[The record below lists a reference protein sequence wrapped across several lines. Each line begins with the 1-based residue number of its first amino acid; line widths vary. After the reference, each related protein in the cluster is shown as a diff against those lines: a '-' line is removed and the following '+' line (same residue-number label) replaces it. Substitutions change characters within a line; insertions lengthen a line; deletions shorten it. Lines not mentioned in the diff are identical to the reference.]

1 MEPSDATRSI
11 PRLGIDLGGTKI
23 EIIALDGEGREL
35 LRRRVATPRGD
46 YAATLDAIARLV
58 EASESALGSP
68 GRASIGIGTPGTH
81 SRASG
86 LMRNCN
92 SVWLNGRP
100 LRADLVARL
109 ERPVTI
115 ANDANCF
122 ALSEATDGAGAGAD
136 CVFGVIL
143 GTGVGGGLVVHG
155 RVLDGPN
162 GIAGEWG
169 HNPLPWPED
178 DERPGPDCYCGK
190 RGCIETFL
198 SGPGLA
204 NDHAQATGERL
215 LPEQIVDY
223 ATKNVAACVGD
234 AGALRKPARTLACAR
249 DQRPRSGRDRARR
262 GLVEPRPVVRAGSAA
277 LGRVGVLRSR
287 GYAARAPRAR
297 RFERRA
303 RCGVAGRRQ
312 LKKNRAGLPIAKRE
326 GAG

>member
-1 MEPSDATRSI
+1 MEPSAATRTL

-46 YAATLDAIARLV
+46 YPATLDAIAQLV
-58 EASESALGSP
+58 AESESALGCI
-68 GRASIGIGTPGTH
+68 GQASIGIGTPGTH
-81 SRASG
+81 SRATG

-100 LRADLVARL
+100 LGADLIARL

-155 RVLDGPN
+155 RVLVGPN

-169 HNPLPWPED
+169 HNPLPWPD
-178 DERPGPDCYCGK
+178 DGERPGPDCYCGK
-190 RGCIETFL
+190 RGCIESFL

-215 LPEQIVDY
+215 APEQIVDY
-223 ATKNVAACVGD
+223 ATKSVTSCAATLQRYEGRLARSLAHVINILDPDVIVLGGGLSNLDRLFERVPLRWAEWVFSDRVDTRLVRHAHGD
-234 AGALRKPARTLACAR
+234 SSGVRGAAWL
-249 DQRPRSGRDRARR
+249 
-262 GLVEPRPVVRAGSAA
+262 GSANNA
-277 LGRVGVLRSR
+277 NRS
-287 GYAARAPRAR
+287 
-297 RFERRA
+297 
-303 RCGVAGRRQ
+303 
-312 LKKNRAGLPIAKRE
+312 
-326 GAG
+326 